1 MQDLSRCPRNLLVC
15 ERSSFQNEKNRVS
28 AQVEQMHFNYKVSL
42 LLPDCSSAPSHLDE
56 TLKSFNSFY
65 LIKKLP
71 IYKLLNENFLR
82 SAIYN
87 GSVYGLSHQTR
98 IDEDNCVSLMPNGI
112 LTLSLDKDSFELL
125 GFEGKPS
132 RFNHRRC
139 SRFVV
144 TVNLTDSCMAPGR
157 RNYLRLLEG
166 LKSRLPLQT
175 DFLLS
180 HHPGGGA
187 SLHPLL
193 SCCDWS
199 EHQPEVKFR
208 SLTNVSFP
216 VPESCDPHS
225 FLQWLGAVESG
236 VSGENSSNSFLSSLI
251 CPEPKTQ
258 TNCALSACVSGMLLP
273 QDIQRLIGQLRSA
286 DGTHSKHVG
295 VGLVCDSPVS
305 QESPG
310 AGPVLGGADSSRFRG
325 QPRVLGRERA
335 WISSRRRELL
345 QPADV
350 PRPHLPPS
358 LGCRRTR
365 CLPTVMPLTH
375 QNQEN

>member
-28 AQVEQMHFNYKVSL
+28 AQVSL

-273 QDIQRLIGQLRSA
+273 QDIQRLIGQLRSHLEQVQSWA
-286 DGTHSKHVG
+286 VLTVHGFA
-295 VGLVCDSPVS
+295 DSPVS
-305 QESPG
+305 WG
-310 AGPVLGGADSSRFRG
+310 
-325 QPRVLGRERA
+325 GREHGFLRGGENFY
-335 WISSRRRELL
+335 SLL
-345 QPADV
+345 MSHDHTY
-350 PRPHLPPS
+350 HLHLAAGAHDACPP
-358 LGCRRTR
+358 
-365 CLPTVMPLTH
+365 
-375 QNQEN
+375 